1 MSEGD
6 WVLTTDGKDAVVY
19 TDEIDLRE
27 LFLVLWRGKWLIAGI
42 VVAAVVVTW
51 FGSHHLLTPTYES
64 TATLLIV
71 PPTYQT
77 SIEPEPLA
85 LDTYRELALT
95 PALAQQ
101 IVDKLGLTNDEGEPI
116 PVLDLLSHMSVR
128 VAAAE
133 AGTTGQPA
141 RAGVLHLDVTWHD
154 PGQARDIANAW
165 AEGFMAAATSMR
177 RSEANEVASVILRQ
191 FTVTEEALHQAEDEL
206 VAFRESA
213 QLALA
218 RQTVELLRGRVRDQ
232 QSRVLGLEQ
241 DLRVKEDRLATLE
254 HQIAV
259 LQDEHGQWVGLRGE
273 GLVEGAQ
280 AAPTARRQVIKAA
293 AQYQAAQKALDQF
306 EQAAQIAAL
315 ERLVEQERQRLTAYR
330 EALAELAS
338 EEPQLAARVEMLERV
353 RSSLHPKLTMARSIP
368 DTALWLRL
376 GADGETT
383 SELAEIRLQ
392 DEEPNPNYQYVER
405 QLIDAGVSRATI
417 PQRVQAYEGLIAE
430 SEARLREL
438 DGRLRSLLQERQ
450 VLQANLAAAKS
461 VYDALQDQY
470 LQLTQER
477 ATLISQIDLL
487 RGELAAA
494 REALEEQEE
503 VLRAA
508 ESEVLRLSLQ
518 DERLARNVEL
528 MAATYRSLAQQVG
541 AARLTE
547 LTATGD
553 VRFLS
558 PAVVP
563 SRPSGPR
570 HLLNVAVAAV
580 LAGFVGVLVVFMKNA
595 LTPGDVGDAQQP
607 GSGRGAPQE
616 TTAQASP

>member
-1 MSEGD
+1 
-6 WVLTTDGKDAVVY
+6 
-19 TDEIDLRE
+19 
-27 LFLVLWRGKWLIAGI
+27 
-42 VVAAVVVTW
+42 
-51 FGSHHLLTPTYES
+51 
-64 TATLLIV
+64 
-71 PPTYQT
+71 
-77 SIEPEPLA
+77 
-85 LDTYRELALT
+85 
-95 PALAQQ
+95 
-101 IVDKLGLTNDEGEPI
+101 
-116 PVLDLLSHMSVR
+116 
-128 VAAAE
+128 
-133 AGTTGQPA
+133 
-141 RAGVLHLDVTWHD
+141 
-154 PGQARDIANAW
+154 
-165 AEGFMAAATSMR
+165 
-177 RSEANEVASVILRQ
+177 
-191 FTVTEEALHQAEDEL
+191 
-206 VAFRESA
+206 
-213 QLALA
+213 
-218 RQTVELLRGRVRDQ
+218 
-232 QSRVLGLEQ
+232 
-241 DLRVKEDRLATLE
+241 
-254 HQIAV
+254 
-259 LQDEHGQWVGLRGE
+259 
-273 GLVEGAQ
+273 
-280 AAPTARRQVIKAA
+280 
-293 AQYQAAQKALDQF
+293 
-306 EQAAQIAAL
+306 
-315 ERLVEQERQRLTAYR
+315 
-330 EALAELAS
+330 
-338 EEPQLAARVEMLERV
+338 
-353 RSSLHPKLTMARSIP
+353 
-368 DTALWLRL
+368 
-376 GADGETT
+376 
-383 SELAEIRLQ
+383 
-392 DEEPNPNYQYVER
+392 
-405 QLIDAGVSRATI
+405 
-417 PQRVQAYEGLIAE
+417 
-430 SEARLREL
+430 
-438 DGRLRSLLQERQ
+438 LQERQ

-607 GSGRGAPQE
+607 GSGRGAPRE